1 MNTKKTQSGF
11 AMLFT
16 VLVVS
21 IVLSLAVGISS
32 ITFKQS
38 LLSSIAKDSQVAFF
52 TADSGLECGLLW
64 DLIPKTG
71 GGFHFPRGTTPSTVT
86 LTSFSCSTMQFSFS
100 ASESYTNYIV
110 FRENVS
116 NQNNPCRTI
125 VFNKTGVTE
134 NKVQARGYNIC
145 KSSPRQVERALEAK
159 YI

>member
-1 MNTKKTQSGF
+1 MYIKKTQSGF

-52 TADSGLECGLLW
+52 TADSGLECGLLY
-64 DLIPKTG
+64 DLMPKEG
-71 GGFHFPRGTTPSTVT
+71 GGYNFPRGTAPGSVT
-86 LTSFSCSTMQFSFS
+86 LTSFSCSNLEFTFSS
-100 ASESYTNYIV
+100 SESSTNYIV
-110 FRENVS
+110 FRETVS

-125 VFNKTGVTE
+125 VFNKTHATE